1 MREGAASMRWR
12 RFRLWTLALLC
23 GAGVGVA
30 GLWVHRNY
38 PRLPQVEPTRTV
50 SAEDRQV
57 NLLAL
62 GDWGDDNWAQAE
74 VADGMA
80 QYTQRRIASL
90 DGVLLLGDNFYSP
103 LQGIDDP
110 RWDRLFEQMYDPQS
124 LDAPFYAAMGNHDYY
139 EANGSYL
146 LEYSSAHA
154 NSRWNMPA
162 RWYRL
167 ELPAEAPLVTVLV
180 LDSNYESLST
190 EEWADQ
196 GDWLAAELQKPRQ
209 TPWLIVAAHH
219 PLYSDGKHG
228 DDSFLGAAWGE
239 LLKRHGVDFYLCGHD
254 HNLQHLRLPDRDT
267 DFVISGGGGRGT
279 RDLQPNIRGPFAAEI
294 HGFAHLRLSAQA
306 ADVRLV
312 DKHGRIIHAFS
323 RQASDDAEARLS
335 GADAALAVT
344 TEHASE

>member
-62 GDWGDDNWAQAE
+62 GDWGDDSWAQAE

-90 DGVLLLGDNFYSP
+90 DGVLSLGDNFYSP

-124 LDAPFYAAMGNHDYY
+124 LDAPFYVSMGNHDYY
-139 EANGSYL
+139 EETGPYL
-146 LEYSSAHA
+146 LKYAAAHPD
-154 NSRWNMPA
+154 SRWKMPA

-180 LDSNYESLST
+180 LDSNYGSLT
-190 EEWADQ
+190 AEEWAEQ
-196 GDWLAAELQKPRQ
+196 GDWLAAELQKPRHA
-209 TPWLIVAAHH
+209 PWLIVAAHH
-219 PLYSDGKHG
+219 PLYSDGQHG
-228 DDSFLGAAWGE
+228 DDTFLETAWGE
-239 LLKRHGVDFYLCGHD
+239 LMKRHRVDFYLCGHD
-254 HNLQHLRLPDRDT
+254 HDLQHLRLPQLST

-279 RDLQPNIRGPFAAEI
+279 RDLRAGARGPFAAEI
-294 HGFAHLRLSAQA
+294 HGFAHLRLGDQT

-323 RQASDDAEARLS
+323 RPASEEAKTRLTWS
-335 GADAALAVT
+335 DAASLDT
-344 TEHASE
+344 SEHARE